1 MESRPRTYDFIEPF
15 PSERDGPLETF
26 LREQIVANA
35 KIIYTSSNDDGSGAP
50 GRDFFVVIA
59 SSSSSADTNM
69 RQAGNYPR
77 QLPVQVGGYRA
88 LLVERWWEWQ
98 EGTGSSAVAKTL
110 RRRVLKA
117 SSDGC
122 SAPAQALIELAEAV
136 FRETG
141 GWLGDGEQEDL
152 RREIDELDAENGAGG
167 LAQLELRRVQLE
179 MRSAQRELRRAQLE
193 LRRAMQEVAQAW
205 APGENV
211 AEFRN
216 N

>member
-1 MESRPRTYDFIEPF
+1 MESQPRTYDFTGPF

-35 KIIYTSSNDDGSGAP
+35 KIIYSSSNDGSGAP

-59 SSSSSADTNM
+59 SADTNI
-69 RQAGNYPR
+69 RQAGNPQ
-77 QLPVQVGGYRA
+77 QLVQVGYRA

-98 EGTGSSAVAKTL
+98 EEGTGSSAVAKTL

-141 GWLGDGEQEDL
+141 AWLGDDEQEDL
-152 RREIDELDAENGAGG
+152 RREIDVLDAEKGAGE
-167 LAQLELRRVQLE
+167 LAQLELRRIQLE
-179 MRSAQRELRRAQLE
+179 LRRAQRELRRAQLE
-193 LRRAMQEVAQAW
+193 LRSAMQEVAQAW

-211 AEFRN
+211 AESRDN
-216 N
+216 

>member
-1 MESRPRTYDFIEPF
+1 M
-15 PSERDGPLETF
+15 
-26 LREQIVANA
+26 
-35 KIIYTSSNDDGSGAP
+35 
-50 GRDFFVVIA
+50 
-59 SSSSSADTNM
+59 
-69 RQAGNYPR
+69 
-77 QLPVQVGGYRA
+77 
-88 LLVERWWEWQ
+88 LVERWWEWQ

-117 SSDGC
+117 SSGGC

-141 GWLGDGEQEDL
+141 GWLGDDEQEDL
-152 RREIDELDAENGAGG
+152 RREIDALDAENGAGG

-193 LRRAMQEVAQAW
+193 LRRAMREVAQAW

-211 AEFRN
+211 AEFRDN
-216 N
+216 

>member
-59 SSSSSADTNM
+59 SSSANTNM
-69 RQAGNYPR
+69 RQAGNPQ
-77 QLPVQVGGYRA
+77 QLVQVGYRA

-117 SSDGC
+117 SSGGC

-179 MRSAQRELRRAQLE
+179 LRSAQRELRRAQLE
-193 LRRAMQEVAQAW
+193 LGRAMREVAQAW